1 MKIILDL
8 LRPCGTFKPGNV
20 VPIFKPGDVVVWES
34 ISGHK
39 IYYKIN
45 KIENGCYYFN
55 DIKKNIGI
63 ENIVRIDTFENSLG
77 IFKESRLIT
86 DEEKLEL
93 L

>member
-1 MKIILDL
+1 MQK
-8 LRPCGTFKPGNV
+8 
-20 VPIFKPGDVVVWES
+20 PIFKPGDVVVWES
-34 ISGHK
+34 VSGHK

-63 ENIVRIDTFENSLG
+63 ENILPIETFQYCIRIIN
-77 IFKESRLIT
+77 K
-86 DEEKLEL
+86 EEKLEL